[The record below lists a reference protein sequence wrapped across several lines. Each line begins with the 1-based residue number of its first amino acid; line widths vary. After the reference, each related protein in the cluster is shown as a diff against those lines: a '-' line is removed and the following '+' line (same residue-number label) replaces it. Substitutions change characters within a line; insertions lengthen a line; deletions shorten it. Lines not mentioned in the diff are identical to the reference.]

1 MRLCG
6 STPPSAATL
15 AAQVGAV
22 MVIFLLAGCS
32 SGASALGAS
41 PGSTAGTTPSVHA
54 SVPDLLT
61 ASQACALMAG
71 TWPALSTATKD
82 QRLDHADA
90 LSDFEFFT
98 QIYDGL
104 ETQADPDNTLE
115 SDVDSL
121 ANYLGTIAEAD
132 VAYATSETPGLD
144 AALSDDLGSATGAVQ
159 TDCQTATA
167 DA

>member
-1 MRLCG
+1 
-6 STPPSAATL
+6 
-15 AAQVGAV
+15 

-32 SGASALGAS
+32 SGASAPGAS
-41 PGSTAGTTPSVHA
+41 PGSTAGGATPSVHA

-132 VAYATSETPGLD
+132 VAYATSATPGLD

-167 DA
+167 TADA